1 MLRLE
6 GKRVYLACGSHD
18 MRKSIN
24 GLAMIVESSL
34 RLDPSIRLEF
44 TQLEYFQVFKIILS
58 KSR

>member
-24 GLAMIVESSL
+24 GLAVIVESSFS
-34 RLDPSIRLEF
+34 LDPYYYIVTYSFLK
-44 TQLEYFQVFKIILS
+44 LLS
-58 KSR
+58 